1 MSAPAT
7 PAAGTAAPPDATRP
21 PSTLPRPRTRATPRR
36 PVSVAARADTA
47 QRVLAPV
54 VLGVVT
60 LCAWQAAVTL
70 GDLPAY
76 LLPGP
81 ATIGAELV
89 AFLPA
94 IAAAAL
100 VTGTNAL
107 VGLVLGSLAGIGLAV
122 LAARTRAADA
132 LLGPL
137 VAALAVVPIV
147 ALAPVLYTMYG
158 ASSEVARQLVAA
170 LAVAVPVFV
179 NSLRGLRQV
188 RPVHRDLMRVL
199 AATPR
204 QVTRTVTIPA
214 AVPFVFTGLRLA
226 SSLAVISAIVAEY
239 FGGPRSGIGSFIT
252 TAAAGSNYARAWAY
266 VVGGIVVG
274 LVFYAATLAAERAVT
289 RHQAPG

>member
-1 MSAPAT
+1 MS
-7 PAAGTAAPPDATRP
+7 G
-21 PSTLPRPRTRATPRR
+21 
-36 PVSVAARADTA
+36 ARAGALERT
-47 QRVLAPV
+47 LAPV
-54 VLGVVT
+54 VLGAV
-60 LCAWQAAVTL
+60 LLGAWQAAVTV

-76 LLPGP
+76 LLPSP
-81 ATIGAELV
+81 AAIAAEV
-89 AFLPA
+89 REFLPA
-94 IAAAAL
+94 ISGAAL

-107 VGLVLGSLAGIGLAV
+107 VGLVLGSLVAIGVAV
-122 LAARTRAADA
+122 LSAASRLVDQA
-132 LLGPL
+132 LAPL

-158 ASSEVARQLVAA
+158 ASTEVARQIVAA
-170 LAVAVPVFV
+170 VAVFVPVFV

-214 AVPFVFTGLRLA
+214 AVPFVFTGLRIA

-274 LVFYAATLAAERAVT
+274 LVFYGVTLAAEHAVT
-289 RHQAPG
+289 RHRPGT